1 MDNGSTVLLAA
12 LAIVAT
18 SVTAMAWTVKFV
30 LGKLVTSIEANTH
43 ATEKQSETNSEVG
56 KAVEDLGSYIKQ
68 HNGRQSEIHNETMES
83 FKLIN
88 EKLRASQGI
97 ADERDVALQNFMT
110 ELKEQYVSTQHVD
123 KQIVHE
129 GKGE

>member
-30 LGKLVTSIEANTH
+30 LGKLVASIEANTH

-56 KAVEDLGSYIKQ
+56 KAVEDLGSYIRQ

-88 EKLRASQGI
+88 EKLREGQGI
-97 ADERDVALQNFMT
+97 ADERDSALQKFMG
-110 ELKEQYVSTQHVD
+110 ELKEQHVSTQHVD

-129 GKGE
+129 DKK